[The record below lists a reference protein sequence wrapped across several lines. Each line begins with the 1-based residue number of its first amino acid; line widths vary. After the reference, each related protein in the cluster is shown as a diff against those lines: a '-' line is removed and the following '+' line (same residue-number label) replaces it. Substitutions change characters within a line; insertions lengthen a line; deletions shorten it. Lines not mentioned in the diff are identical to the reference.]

1 MNSKNSAMLTSVIY
15 ILLGVLLCIFKSTVL
30 NWLLT
35 AAGIYFTVIGIVE
48 LIRRN
53 IPAGI
58 FSVALGVLI
67 ILGGWLFVEIIL
79 IVCGIA
85 SVIRGILLLISAAE
99 ARAPL
104 GMLYAVITLVLGILL
119 ILSKW
124 VMLNWFF
131 VIIGIIFIADGISA
145 LISAAE

>member
-1 MNSKNSAMLTSVIY
+1 M
-15 ILLGVLLCIFKSTVL
+15 
-30 NWLLT
+30 
-35 AAGIYFTVIGIVE
+35 
-48 LIRRN
+48 
-53 IPAGI
+53 
-58 FSVALGVLI
+58 
-67 ILGGWLFVEIIL
+67 
-79 IVCGIA
+79 
-85 SVIRGILLLISAAE
+85 SAAE